1 MVGFFRNFFFSVFA
15 VIRRAQRNRRRTAIL
30 RKTGLFNRISLI
42 IAPYSSLIDYL
53 SCILKTCLNFI
64 YMQTVLRCL
73 VSSIPIGLYRSTGT
87 IDFDFSCTPV
97 FLYCHISL
105 SASLNVVH
113 SLVHRY
119 NLDSTKVPSNFIS
132 VSTRLL

>member
-1 MVGFFRNFFFSVFA
+1 MVGFFRNIFPPVNA

-42 IAPYSSLIDYL
+42 IVRYSSLIDRL

-73 VSSIPIGLYRSTGT
+73 VSTILIGLYRSTGT
-87 IDFDFSCTPV
+87 IDFDFSCTLV
-97 FLYCHISL
+97 FLYCHVSL
-105 SASLNVVH
+105 TASFNVVR
-113 SLVHRY
+113 SLEHTILTVHFR
-119 NLDSTKVPSNFIS
+119 LDEGSK
-132 VSTRLL
+132 